1 MGHMASLGIKWKTVL
16 APGLVY
22 NAHHF
27 SGVIFQVVAN
37 MQRKNKTVMEVLAA
51 GGRYDHLVR
60 TAVIFLV
67 FVTYVYHILS
77 KHYYFSKFSS
87 LLPFDQII
95 QVRQNSTAYLL

>member
-1 MGHMASLGIKWKTVL
+1 MEVVMGHMASLGIKWKTVL

-37 MQRKNKTVMEVLAA
+37 MQRKKKTVMEVLAA

-60 TAVIFLV
+60 TSV
-67 FVTYVYHILS
+67 FSI
-77 KHYYFSKFSS
+77 
-87 LLPFDQII
+87 
-95 QVRQNSTAYLL
+95 